1 MKYVIDKFSDLEI
14 IKVTVWG
21 TLNQDMRK
29 EIYPKVISELNANG
43 YHRLLLDVIGSK
55 ISENHATRTINI
67 FDEVDSLKK
76 TETKNHIQFAVL
88 SRDRKDDCKHFV
100 KLAQTIGRLNIMH
113 FRNYDEAITW
123 LLGGKNIFA

>member
-1 MKYVIDKFSDLEI
+1 MKYIIDKLTDLEV
-14 IKVTVWG
+14 IKVTVLV
-21 TLNQDMRK
+21 TLNQNIRE

-67 FDEVDSLKK
+67 FDEVDSIKK

-100 KLAQTIGRLNIMH
+100 KLAQIIGRLNTKH
-113 FRNYDEAITW
+113 FSNYDEAITW
-123 LLGGKNIFA
+123 LLGGKDIFT